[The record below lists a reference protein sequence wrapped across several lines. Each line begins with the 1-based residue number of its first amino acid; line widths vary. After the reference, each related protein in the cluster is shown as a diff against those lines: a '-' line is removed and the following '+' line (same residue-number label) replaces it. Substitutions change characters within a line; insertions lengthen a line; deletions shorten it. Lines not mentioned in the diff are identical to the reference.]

1 MSDVIEKVKITSP
14 AQKSAARLAAV
25 QALYTIDY
33 TGNVA
38 GSAVQDFLQRKMPV
52 DVDAPHPD
60 NNIPEDFDEELFT
73 SIVNGTLARQ
83 ADIDGMVTGSL
94 DAKWPLERLEK
105 IIKSILRA
113 GVGELLIH
121 GHTDTAII
129 INDYV
134 NVAHSFF
141 GGKEPGLVNAVLD
154 KVSKSLRS

>member
-1 MSDVIEKVKITSP
+1 MSDVIEKVKATTP

-33 TGNVA
+33 TGNLA

-52 DVDAPHPD
+52 DVDAPV
-60 NNIPEDFDEELFT
+60 PEDFDEDLFT

-121 GHTDTAII
+121 GNTDTAII

-134 NVAHSFF
+134 NVAHGFF

>member
-1 MSDVIEKVKITSP
+1 MSDGIEQVKVTTP

-33 TGNVA
+33 TGNHA
-38 GSAVQDFLQRKMPV
+38 GGAVQDFLQGRMPV
-52 DVDAPHPD
+52 DAEAPVS
-60 NNIPEDFDEELFT
+60 EAFDEDLFT
-73 SIVNGTLARQ
+73 SIVHGVLARQ
-83 ADIDGMVTGSL
+83 SDIDTMVSGGL
-94 DAKWPLERLEK
+94 DPKWPLERLEK

-113 GVGELLIH
+113 GVGELFNCPA
-121 GHTDTAII
+121 TDTAII

-141 GGKEPGLVNAVLD
+141 SGKEPGLVNAVLD